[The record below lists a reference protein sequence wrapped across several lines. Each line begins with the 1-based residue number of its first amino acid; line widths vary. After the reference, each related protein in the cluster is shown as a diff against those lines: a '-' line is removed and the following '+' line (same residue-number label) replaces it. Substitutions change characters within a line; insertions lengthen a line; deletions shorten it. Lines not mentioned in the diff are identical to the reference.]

1 MEKPIAWRRI
11 MRDPEIKYY
20 FCETEMARG
29 VPTFFITPCEYF
41 DKTGFLSD
49 SSSFN
54 PKIDKFERVADS
66 TFEYIGKEANP
77 ENILLKN
84 GQFMWRDMAEEIVYL
99 YKRRRLLGIDN
110 QE

>member
-1 MEKPIAWRRI
+1 MEKPIAWRVM

-20 FCETEMARG
+20 FCETEGRRG
-29 VPTFFITPCEYF
+29 VPTFFITPSKHY
-41 DKTGFLSD
+41 DRTGFLLD
-49 SSSFN
+49 SGSFD

-99 YKRRRLLGIDN
+99 YKRRRLLGIDD